1 MEPSDAAISE
11 SFDTPDRK
19 FARGYGRERV
29 LPLGVV
35 RRGNLAMQLL
45 MPCACVRKRLTNS
58 KAALEVKYRRLKA
71 RLGTS
76 KAIVAMAHHL
86 GSSGRQPS
94 TRWARSQ
101 TQIAWSVPSEPCS
114 SIWWSWP
121 NGDGS

>member
-1 MEPSDAAISE
+1 
-11 SFDTPDRK
+11 
-19 FARGYGRERV
+19 
-29 LPLGVV
+29 
-35 RRGNLAMQLL
+35 MQSL

-58 KAALEVKYRRLKA
+58 KAALEAKYRRLKA

-94 TRWARSQ
+94 TRWTRSQ
-101 TQIAWSVPSEPCS
+101 SQIAWSVPSEPCS
-114 SIWWSWP
+114 SNWSWP